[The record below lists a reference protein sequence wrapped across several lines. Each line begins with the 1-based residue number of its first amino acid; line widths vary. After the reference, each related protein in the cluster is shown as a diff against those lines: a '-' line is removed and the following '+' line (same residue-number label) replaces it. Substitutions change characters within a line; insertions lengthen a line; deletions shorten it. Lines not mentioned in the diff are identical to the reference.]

1 MWIDRHFNGR
11 QPSGLI
17 NLSIST
23 AGWGAYAW
31 DKNTSADFAP
41 KMQGGDVFAGHY
53 GNTGNGGNV
62 GNAGSVGNVGNVGI
76 SST

>member
-41 KMQGGDVFAGHY
+41 KMQGGMYLQDTTVIQ
-53 GNTGNGGNV
+53 V
-62 GNAGSVGNVGNVGI
+62 MVVM
-76 SST
+76 